1 MSPDRTGKLEAV
13 LQKLP
18 YAQILCVVLAFV
30 IMGGGSYLFAENL
43 ERSHIE
49 SRYEELF
56 TNAEELLNSGID
68 DPEVL
73 IDIITGNNTW
83 MLLDNDL
90 TILEFPY
97 PEFIGMKLGE
107 AHASGLS
114 GVAAIVAGD
123 SAVSDYEFMSFSGA
137 RKVLTLRQLENGH
150 FLGIGMLIDGYYSNL
165 GNVQWFLFILSLI
178 MTTGLSMI
186 LIRIHAGKLKAE
198 EQIITEYEKSQLMAR
213 RQAEAEAAS
222 NAKSNFLANMSHEIR
237 TPMNAILGIA
247 EIQLRDADLDP
258 ATEEAFNSI
267 YESGDLLLKI
277 VNDVLDLSKIE
288 AGKLEIFPAKYDL
301 PSMLNDTVQ
310 LNCMR
315 YESKPIEFSLRVDPD
330 TPMEMFGDVLRIKQ
344 ILNNVLSNAFKYTH
358 EGKVILSVHSEPENS
373 ELNDEVTIIFSVSD
387 TGQGMAS
394 EQVEKLFDEY
404 TRFIAG
410 TDRAEEGTGLG
421 MSITKHLIETMNG
434 TISVESELNRGSTFT
449 IKIPQKQTGTDVCGK
464 ELAEKLQGMKY
475 KKNPIRRKTQFIRE
489 YMPYGKVL
497 VVDDIASNL
506 FVAKGMLGPYG
517 LEIETSSSGFDAIKK
532 VRNGKTY
539 DVIFMDHMMP
549 KLDGIETVKLIRELG
564 YKQTIVALTANA
576 VVGRAEMFLNEGFDG
591 FISKPID
598 SRELDLVLNEFIKS
612 RQPAEVIEAARHK
625 YENNIIETEMLEEMQ
640 DTTLD
645 EFFVMDAENTL
656 NILENLP
663 KDIRGMDNDEIETF
677 ITTVHGIKSALNVVG
692 KTEMSDAAYELEKAG
707 EAREF
712 ELIKAELPAFT
723 AALRKMISV

>member
-150 FLGIGMLIDGYYSNL
+150 FLGIGTLIDGYYSNL